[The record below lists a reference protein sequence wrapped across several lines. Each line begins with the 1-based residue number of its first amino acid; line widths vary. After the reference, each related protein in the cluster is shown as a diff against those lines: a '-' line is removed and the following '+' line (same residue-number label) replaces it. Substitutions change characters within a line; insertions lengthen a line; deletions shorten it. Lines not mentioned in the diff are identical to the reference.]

1 MGGYSVGSS
10 GGLTEKL
17 EHSTILDLLQIGVY
31 AYFGFI
37 AYSNLG
43 VSQNDVLTIST
54 DATVIAV
61 QLAGALVLINLAFM
75 LHDRISGSSG
85 HR

>member
-1 MGGYSVGSS
+1 MSAGLGESS
-10 GGLTEKL
+10 GITEKL

-31 AYFGFI
+31 VYFGYI

-43 VSQNDVLTIST
+43 YSRNDVLSVSM
-54 DATVIAV
+54 DPTVIAV
-61 QLAGALVLINLAFM
+61 QLAAVLVVVNIGFV
-75 LHDRISGSSG
+75 LHDKVSGSG